1 MRPDLPNSQQPKS
14 DDDCILPSGAAR
26 EPPLDE
32 EKLRDERLLGLLH
45 FHFEGCAVPQH
56 WLKYLAVWSIAFATS
71 FGSSYAQPIVAER
84 DVLQICEAFSRKA
97 PERMPEIVQPEA
109 AKNFVGRYARFS
121 DRLRGCLSASE
132 REREPNSVTF
142 LIQNTQYESYW
153 KFLTDPNSI
162 QRISIER
169 FRPITLADDEP
180 WRAPFDVIVAPIKPT
195 IKPGGT
201 KIDPDIQ
208 GGAIQK
214 GNQSTA
220 SGAND
225 TDKSLE
231 NAAQDSKIDTRIVE
245 FFYATNRKQ
254 SDTPP
259 DVEGHP
265 QPAFTSDGP
274 PVYSLNGWTAVSGYT
289 GERNP
294 DLSVGIVRVRV
305 PEGHHIGNIELPSS
319 LKLFGFKLRRDT
331 LDPTKHFTIRSIEKT
346 DEAKWIKTLASTK
359 KRKALVFVHGFN
371 TKFRDAVFRAAQ
383 ITWDLQFRGTTILF
397 SWPSRGDIA
406 DYLYDKESALA
417 SRTAFLRVIDDLY
430 KAGYDNIDVIAHS
443 MGNLIAVEALS
454 NSAATR
460 SPTAIAQLIMVAPDV
475 DRDMFVQDISGVAKV
490 TKGLT
495 LYASK
500 NDKALQL
507 SKRIAGGIPRAGDV
521 PDAGPV
527 VLPGLWTID
536 VSLIGDELF
545 GLNHNTFATT
555 RNVLNDLA
563 ILLME
568 GKPPPRLVEIRGF
581 PEPPQKAAYFRYIP

>member
-1 MRPDLPNSQQPKS
+1 
-14 DDDCILPSGAAR
+14 
-26 EPPLDE
+26 
-32 EKLRDERLLGLLH
+32 
-45 FHFEGCAVPQH
+45 
-56 WLKYLAVWSIAFATS
+56 
-71 FGSSYAQPIVAER
+71 
-84 DVLQICEAFSRKA
+84 
-97 PERMPEIVQPEA
+97 MPAIVQPEA

-142 LIQNTQYESYW
+142 LIQNTQYESHW
-153 KFLTDPNSI
+153 KFLTGSDSI

-169 FRPITLADDEP
+169 FRPVTLADDEP
-180 WRAPFDVIVAPIKPT
+180 LRAPFDVEAAPIKPT

-214 GNQSTA
+214 TNQSTA
-220 SGAND
+220 SEAKD
-225 TDKSLE
+225 TDNSRT
-231 NAAQDSKIDTRIVE
+231 DTRIVE

-254 SDTPP
+254 STAPP
-259 DVEGHP
+259 DVEGNP
-265 QPAFTSDGP
+265 KPAFTSDGP

-305 PEGHHIGNIELPSS
+305 PEGHHIGNIELPRS
-319 LKLFGFKLRRDT
+319 LKLFGFELRRDT
-331 LDPTKHFTIRSIEKT
+331 LDPTKHFTIRSIETT
-346 DEAKWIKTLASTK
+346 DEAKWIKTLAATK
-359 KRKALVFVHGFN
+359 KKNALVFVHGFN

-383 ITWDLQFRGTTILF
+383 ITWDLQFRGTMVLF

-406 DYLYDKESALA
+406 DYLYDKESALG
-417 SRTAFLRVIDDLY
+417 SRTDFLRVIADLY
-430 KAGYDNIDVIAHS
+430 RAGYDNIDVIAHS
-443 MGNLIAVEALS
+443 MGNLIAVDALS

-460 SPTAIAQLIMVAPDV
+460 SPTAIAQLVMVAPDV

-507 SKRIAGGIPRAGDV
+507 SKRVAGGIPRAGDV

-568 GKPPPRLVEIRGF
+568 GKPPPRLIEIRGF

>member
-1 MRPDLPNSQQPKS
+1 M
-14 DDDCILPSGAAR
+14 
-26 EPPLDE
+26 
-32 EKLRDERLLGLLH
+32 
-45 FHFEGCAVPQH
+45 PQH

-84 DVLQICEAFSRKA
+84 DVLRICEAFSRKA
-97 PERMPEIVQPEA
+97 PERMPAIVQPEA

-153 KFLTDPNSI
+153 KFLTDSNSV

-169 FRPITLADDEP
+169 FRPVTLADDEP
-180 WRAPFDVIVAPIKPT
+180 WRAPFDVTAAPIRPT
-195 IKPGGT
+195 IRPGGT

-220 SGAND
+220 
-225 TDKSLE
+225 
-231 NAAQDSKIDTRIVE
+231 QDSRIDTRIVE

-259 DVEGHP
+259 DVEGDP

-305 PEGHHIGNIELPSS
+305 PEGHHVGNIELPPS
-319 LKLFGFKLRRDT
+319 LKLFGFELRRDT

-346 DEAKWIKTLASTK
+346 DEAKWIRTLASTK
-359 KRKALVFVHGFN
+359 KKKALVFVHGFN
-371 TKFRDAVFRAAQ
+371 TKFRDAVLRAAQ

-406 DYLYDKESALA
+406 DYLYDKESALG

-443 MGNLIAVEALS
+443 MGNLVAVEALS

-490 TKGLT
+490 AKGLT